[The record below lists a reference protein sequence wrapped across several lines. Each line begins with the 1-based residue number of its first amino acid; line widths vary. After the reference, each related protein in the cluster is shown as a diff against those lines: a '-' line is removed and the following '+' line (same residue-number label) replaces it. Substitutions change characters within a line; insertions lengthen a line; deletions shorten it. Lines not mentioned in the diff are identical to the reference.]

1 MQLSAV
7 FHIVMIHW
15 VLNLYGCMDG
25 AMILSLPGRNIECWL
40 SDRGEDNLLLAG
52 DGVDLPLRDKGPV
65 IVSCM
70 NILLLVHFVA
80 LSVIDSRVASCASSL
95 NLQAVYVIF

>member
-15 VLNLYGCMDG
+15 VLTLYGCMDG

-40 SDRGEDNLLLAG
+40 SDRGGDDLLLAG
-52 DGVDLPLRDKGPV
+52 DGVDLPLRDKV
-65 IVSCM
+65 MYEYS
-70 NILLLVHFVA
+70 VA
-80 LSVIDSRVASCASSL
+80 CTFCSIIS
-95 NLQAVYVIF
+95 N

>member
-40 SDRGEDNLLLAG
+40 SAG

-65 IVSCM
+65 TVSCM

-80 LSVIDSRVASCASSL
+80 LLVIDSRVAS
-95 NLQAVYVIF
+95 

>member
-15 VLNLYGCMDG
+15 VLTLYGCMDG

-40 SDRGEDNLLLAG
+40 SDRGGDDLLLAG
-52 DGVDLPLRDKGPV
+52 DGVDLPLRDSYCIMYKY
-65 IVSCM
+65 S
-70 NILLLVHFVA
+70 VA
-80 LSVIDSRVASCASSL
+80 CTFRSIIS
-95 NLQAVYVIF
+95 N

>member
-7 FHIVMIHW
+7 FHIVIHW
-15 VLNLYGCMDG
+15 VLTLYGCMDG

-40 SDRGEDNLLLAG
+40 SDRGGDDLLLAG
-52 DGVDLPLRDKGPV
+52 DGVDLPLRPV
-65 IVSCM
+65 TVSCM

-80 LSVIDSRVASCASSL
+80 LSVIDSRVAS
-95 NLQAVYVIF
+95 

>member
-1 MQLSAV
+1 
-7 FHIVMIHW
+7 MIHW
-15 VLNLYGCMDG
+15 VLNVCMDG

-40 SDRGEDNLLLAG
+40 SDRGGLLAG

-65 IVSCM
+65 TVSCM

-80 LSVIDSRVASCASSL
+80 LSVIDSRVAS
-95 NLQAVYVIF
+95 

>member
-40 SDRGEDNLLLAG
+40 SDRGGDDLLLAG

-65 IVSCM
+65 TVSCM

-80 LSVIDSRVASCASSL
+80 LSVIDSRVAS
-95 NLQAVYVIF
+95 